1 MCTEETDT
9 TGPTWKEN
17 TNGKHLRIKIDP
29 KRLRAGKKLDVR
41 V

>member
-9 TGPTWKEN
+9 TGPAWKEN
-17 TNGKHLRIKIDP
+17 TYGKHLRIKIDP